1 MADKYT
7 AYFEKYIGRALY
19 RWERDIIAPLEYI
32 RQHTANHR
40 VVIVDPPGYDSR
52 QLLCQYFRFLHECI
66 APEADFLIM
75 ARTRIEARRL
85 CNNTTPARSPWL
97 SMASVRQPDSI
108 RGLTFHFAL
117 LLDTTTNHIEDAL
130 AAVAPIILN
139 EGRDNFIIIHTRSA
153 SLLAPP
159 AYIRDP
165 KAPRPRIPDRPQAPC
180 VMLIESGPPPDTPTQ
195 ENPDPAIPVLRLKVR
210 TMR

>member
-7 AYFEKYIGRALY
+7 AYFEKFIGRTLY

-32 RQHTANHR
+32 RQHTSNQR

-52 QLLCQYFRFLHECI
+52 QLLCQYFRFLHERI

-85 CNNTTPARSPWL
+85 CNNTTTARSPWL
-97 SMASVRQPDSI
+97 SLASVRQPDSI

-130 AAVAPIILN
+130 AAVAPVILN
-139 EGRDNFIIIHTRSA
+139 EGRDNFIVIHTRSA

-159 AYIRDP
+159 VYIRDP
-165 KAPRPRIPDRPQAPC
+165 RAPQARIQARLHAPC
-180 VMLIESGPPPDTPTQ
+180 VMLIESGQPPDTLVD
-195 ENPDPAIPVLRLKVR
+195 ENPDPLIPILRFKVR

>member
-7 AYFEKYIGRALY
+7 AYFEKFIGRALY

-40 VVIVDPPGYDSR
+40 AVIVDPPGYDSR
-52 QLLCQYFRFLHECI
+52 QLLCQYFRFLHERI

-117 LLDTTTNHIEDAL
+117 LLDTTPNHIEDAL
-130 AAVAPIILN
+130 AAVAPVVLN

-153 SLLAPP
+153 SLPAPP
-159 AYIRDP
+159 AYVRDP
-165 KAPRPRIPDRPQAPC
+165 RALRPRIHARRPAPF
-180 VMLIESGPPPDTPTQ
+180 VMLIDSGPPPDKPTQ
-195 ENPDPAIPVLRLKVR
+195 ENSCPAIPVIKLKVR